1 LHEQADRR
9 RAVID
14 CAAMS
19 SAEPASS
26 PLSTPIA
33 TPRDAF
39 WHGVRDLAP
48 VTPGVL
54 AWGIV
59 TGIAMVQWG
68 LTLPEAFGMT
78 LLAYAGSAQLA
89 ALPLMAAA
97 APVWIVALTA
107 VVVNLRFV
115 IYSIALRPDFR
126 ARSRP
131 ARLALG
137 YFTGDITFLKYATLM
152 EKEPGYPYRIA
163 YFCGSAAC
171 NWVGWQVGSIAGIL
185 GAGFIRRD
193 AGLDLAGTLALV
205 ALVVPLCTRIP
216 VVAGVATAGAVSVLA
231 RGLPLK
237 LGLLAAVVCGIAA
250 AMLADT
256 LAARRRA
263 RA

>member
-1 LHEQADRR
+1 M
-9 RAVID
+9 ID
-14 CAAMS
+14 CATMS
-19 SAEPASS
+19 SAEPASRPVS
-26 PLSTPIA
+26 APIS

-59 TGIAMVQWG
+59 TGIAMVQSG
-68 LTLPEAFGMT
+68 LTLPQAFGMT

-126 ARSRP
+126 EKSRA

-137 YFTGDITFLKYATLM
+137 YFTGDITFLKYATLV
-152 EKEPGYPYRIA
+152 ERQPAYPFRIA

-205 ALVVPLCTRIP
+205 ALVVPLCTRVP
-216 VVAGVATAGAVSVLA
+216 VVAGVATAGLVAVLA
-231 RGLPLK
+231 RDLPLK
-237 LGLLAAVVCGIAA
+237 LGLLAAVICGIVA
-250 AMLADT
+250 AMLADA
-256 LAARRRA
+256 LAARRKA